1 MNSIPFNKPYMTGNE
16 IENIKNAHLNGVLAG
31 NGFFSKMCA
40 KWLENY
46 SGSSN
51 RAFLTHSCT
60 AALEMAAIA
69 SNIQPG
75 DEVIMPSYTF
85 VSTANAFVLRGA
97 TPVFVDI
104 NPDTL
109 NIDESLIEPLINCH
123 TKAIV
128 PVHYAGISCD
138 MDRIL
143 NLSNKYQILVIED
156 AAQALMAN
164 YKNKPLGSLGQFGCF
179 SFHETKNLISGEGG
193 ALLVESSPHADLA
206 EIIWEKG
213 TDRNKF
219 FRGEVDKYT
228 WQSKGSSFL
237 PGELTAAFLA
247 AQLDEANRITNE
259 RLRIWDYYHQIFE
272 AFEEEGLVSRPKIPS
287 YSKHNAHMYYLILS
301 NSFERSEVLRE
312 LREQSIFAVSHYVP
326 LHSSPAGLMYGKVGS
341 SMDVTNHI
349 SDKIFRLPLWIGL
362 TRSDQDRIAES
373 LKNILKKH

>member
-1 MNSIPFNKPYMTGNE
+1 MTGNE
-16 IENIKNAHLNGVLAG
+16 IKNIKDAHLNGILAG

-46 SGSSN
+46 SGSS

-60 AALEMAAIA
+60 AALEMAAIVA
-69 SNIQPG
+69 DIRPG

-85 VSTANAFVLRGA
+85 VSSANAFVLRGA

-143 NLSNKYQILVIED
+143 NLSTRYPILVIED
-156 AAQALMAN
+156 AAQAVMAT
-164 YKNKPLGSLGQFGCF
+164 YKNKPLGSLGNFGCF

-193 ALLVESSPHADLA
+193 ALLVDSPAHADLA

-237 PGELTAAFLA
+237 PGELTSAFLA
-247 AQLDEANRITNE
+247 AQLDEANRITKE